1 MIHPLQG
8 LNSSFARELAPLSLR
23 FPAQGSGSGGK
34 DASSLEQC
42 ASSGSTSRGPE
53 CPAVPRPLAKVTI
66 LPVGGLRG
74 RGGSQSHQ
82 IWTPPASPGSCL
94 LLAGNGT

>member
-8 LNSSFARELAPLSLR
+8 LNSSFARELAPLSLHK
-23 FPAQGSGSGGK
+23 GSGSGGK

-42 ASSGSTSRGPE
+42 ASPGSTSRGPE
-53 CPAVPRPLAKVTI
+53 CPSVPLPLAKVTI
-66 LPVGGLRG
+66 LPASGLKG

-82 IWTPPASPGSCL
+82 IWTPPASPGSCS